1 MYSPG
6 RMRLLLLAF
15 SHLSRVGSRV
25 KNQLYEHG
33 ILQPRKP
40 PLPVI
45 SVGNI
50 SLGGSGKTPLAV
62 EILTWLVGRGRRPA
76 LVSRGYR
83 GNWEKK
89 GGVLSDGKRILSD
102 WRDGGDEPF
111 LVAKSVPGAGVFVGK
126 DRLSSCRRAAELGFD
141 IAVLDDGFQHR
152 RLARDLD
159 IVLFSP
165 QEKIAL
171 REPASSLKRADVVL
185 VEKESL
191 ARQRTKNALRRLD
204 RDPFTYSVVSR
215 GFFELPSGTP
225 MPTTE
230 LVRMRVLA
238 FCGIARP
245 QRFRDQ
251 LLRAG
256 LEPVSFLA
264 FPDHHAY
271 PARSLA
277 KIARAGRDSRAE
289 AAVTTE
295 KDAVKLAG
303 RQDPLGPLPV
313 YLLRIGLEVEA
324 GFYQRLISLLCR

>member
-1 MYSPG
+1 
-6 RMRLLLLAF
+6 MRLLLLTF
-15 SHLSRVGSRV
+15 SLLSRAGSRV
-25 KNQLYEHG
+25 KNRLYQQG
-33 ILQPRKP
+33 IFKPRKS

-50 SLGGSGKTPLAV
+50 SFGGSGKTPLAV
-62 EILTWLVGRGRRPA
+62 EILSWLVGRGRRPA

-83 GNWEKK
+83 SNWERK
-89 GGVLSDGKRILSD
+89 GGVLSDGKQILGD

-111 LVAKSVPGAGVFVGK
+111 LAAKSVPAAGVFVGR
-126 DRLSSCRRAAELGFD
+126 DRLSSCRKAAELGFD

-165 QEKIAL
+165 REKISL
-171 REPASSLKRADVVL
+171 REPFSSLKRADIVL
-185 VEKESL
+185 LQK
-191 ARQRTKNALRRLD
+191 QRSVQEQTASALRRFSRAPL
-204 RDPFTYSVVSR
+204 TYSVVSR
-215 GFFELPSGTP
+215 GFFDLHSGAP
-225 MPTTE
+225 LPTTE
-230 LVRMRVLA
+230 IVRMRVLA

-256 LEPVSFLA
+256 LEPVCFLD
-264 FPDHHAY
+264 FPDHHTY
-271 PARSLA
+271 SARCLA

-303 RQDPLGPLPV
+303 RKDPLGPLPV

-324 GFYQRLISLLCR
+324 GFYEQLTTLLCR